1 MPIIPPTD
9 EQALLQRLR
18 DGDAVAFTELYNR
31 YKKRLAAKLIRLLK
45 SDELAKDT
53 LQELFANIWERRE
66 QIDPDQPFAAYLF
79 RIAVNMVSNI
89 YRKSYRDE
97 SMKQQ
102 LMISAPGGFAS
113 PEDLYI
119 DRERIKQLHDALEQL
134 PERQRQVYMLH
145 KIEGKS
151 YKEIE
156 DELHISR
163 SAINNHITRANHTLQ
178 ALLHTDSIA
187 ITILVT
193 TALLVS

>member
-1 MPIIPPTD
+1 MPATD
-9 EQALLQRLR
+9 EKGLLQKLR
-18 DGDAVAFTELYNR
+18 GGDAAAFTELYNR

-45 SDELAKDT
+45 SDELARDT
-53 LQELFANIWERRE
+53 LQEIFANIWERRE
-66 QIDPDQPFAAYLF
+66 QIDPEQPFAAYLF

-102 LMISAPGGFAS
+102 LMIASPGAFAS
-113 PEDLYI
+113 PETQYI
-119 DRERIKQLHDALEQL
+119 AKERFRQLNDALEKL
-134 PERQRQVYMLH
+134 PERQRQVYILH
-145 KIEGKS
+145 KIDGKS

-156 DELHISR
+156 EELHISR

-178 ALLHTDSIA
+178 ILLRADSIA
-187 ITILVT
+187 VTVLVA